1 MRMSTGCDR
10 GAVPRDGSAT
20 RHGTW
25 THWRTGSAARPPEA
39 TATTSMQFSP
49 GTATTFTE
57 LRFVRSVRSSCP
69 GRSTV

>member
-1 MRMSTGCDR
+1 MSVNGDQGT
-10 GAVPRDGSAT
+10 VPHDGSAT
-20 RHGTW
+20 PHGTW
-25 THWRTGSAARPPEA
+25 THSRTGSAARPPEA

>member
-1 MRMSTGCDR
+1 MRAR
-10 GAVPRDGSAT
+10 GSNAT

-25 THWRTGSAARPPEA
+25 THWRTGAASRPPAA

-49 GTATTFTE
+49 DTATTFTE

>member
-1 MRMSTGCDR
+1 MSVSGDQGT
-10 GAVPRDGSAT
+10 VPQGGGAT